1 MCWLASKVFG
11 ANERSP
17 LRAPLTGWLI
27 TNSLTCQQCAMH
39 ASQGKRGDADNK
51 VGGGFGQVTM
61 GPGNIA
67 ILGTLAILADT
78 YFGFNDQVGG
88 RRAGISSLREV
99 PLFPQ
104 GWSYS
109 ALDQL
114 MVFGALEM

>member
-1 MCWLASKVFG
+1 
-11 ANERSP
+11 
-17 LRAPLTGWLI
+17 
-27 TNSLTCQQCAMH
+27 MH

-88 RRAGISSLREV
+88 RRAGIRSLREV

>member
-1 MCWLASKVFG
+1 
-11 ANERSP
+11 
-17 LRAPLTGWLI
+17 
-27 TNSLTCQQCAMH
+27 MH
-39 ASQGKRGDADNK
+39 ASQGKGGGADNK
-51 VGGGFGQVTM
+51 VGGGFVQVTM
-61 GPGNIA
+61 GPGNLGCIA
-67 ILGTLAILADT
+67 TLGGT

>member
-1 MCWLASKVFG
+1 
-11 ANERSP
+11 
-17 LRAPLTGWLI
+17 
-27 TNSLTCQQCAMH
+27 MH

-88 RRAGISSLREV
+88 RRAGISSLMRMV

-104 GWSYS
+104 GWSYF
-109 ALDQL
+109 ALDHL
-114 MVFGALEM
+114 TVCGALEM

>member
-1 MCWLASKVFG
+1 
-11 ANERSP
+11 
-17 LRAPLTGWLI
+17 
-27 TNSLTCQQCAMH
+27 MH
-39 ASQGKRGDADNK
+39 ASQGKGGGADNK

-78 YFGFNDQVGG
+78 
-88 RRAGISSLREV
+88 ISSLREV

-114 MVFGALEM
+114 MVFGALEKVKLARARFSVLIPV